1 MRVVHVPHLEPR
13 PLPRQTGVTRPSDA
27 DFWGRVTNSRAMPME
42 GLPTGTVSDVG
53 RPGDD
58 TDDGDD
64 GSGTERQ
71 EGHDGQDRRD
81 AAPPDH
87 HSGDPAAR
95 DGPRASDHP
104 HPATAKRIARL
115 ERENDRL
122 RTLVDRKDDQLAR
135 VIDYYEDLL
144 EQRREASARFPFGS
158 FGSFGPLAALRRL
171 LR

>member
-1 MRVVHVPHLEPR
+1 
-13 PLPRQTGVTRPSDA
+13 
-27 DFWGRVTNSRAMPME
+27 MPME

-53 RPGDD
+53 RPDDD

-64 GSGTERQ
+64 GSGTDRH
-71 EGHDGQDRRD
+71 EGHDSQNSHRD
-81 AAPPDH
+81 ATPAR

-144 EQRREASARFPFGS
+144 EQRREASGRFPFGS
-158 FGSFGPLAALRRL
+158 FGSFGPLTALRRL